1 MEAIVAKHFKPEKV
15 AEFKKRYALVQDIAH
30 KNFSSPADIY
40 SRYPELVNEEQ
51 ANGIWSKMNAA
62 QKGGVTSQDLLSPA
76 ISDAIDNLLGI
87 FIPEV
92 REPIK
97 LGLGF
102 VFILNYIEKLPG
114 FGSLVGAALDV
125 TAAFLPVS
133 AVAIQNLLPD
143 FMALIPL
150 PYMNFAGMALGWMFS
165 FVLLMMAILIGI
177 SRKQFGASIEA
188 MAGLIPVVGPSAM
201 NLVRTTNNT
210 VARLEQKREMI
221 VNEFANVVDVL
232 KETAAGI
239 SEETRGALT
248 DIVTEAKAAVPQT
261 AGAKKRFSRR
271 KRVSHKWLK
280 KTRRIRSRKH

>member
-1 MEAIVAKHFKPEKV
+1 
-15 AEFKKRYALVQDIAH
+15 
-30 KNFSSPADIY
+30 
-40 SRYPELVNEEQ
+40 
-51 ANGIWSKMNAA
+51 
-62 QKGGVTSQDLLSPA
+62 
-76 ISDAIDNLLGI
+76 
-87 FIPEV
+87 
-92 REPIK
+92 
-97 LGLGF
+97 
-102 VFILNYIEKLPG
+102 
-114 FGSLVGAALDV
+114 
-125 TAAFLPVS
+125 
-133 AVAIQNLLPD
+133 
-143 FMALIPL
+143 
-150 PYMNFAGMALGWMFS
+150 
-165 FVLLMMAILIGI
+165 
-177 SRKQFGASIEA
+177 
-188 MAGLIPVVGPSAM
+188 M